1 MYEEKGQLMLAALD
15 RAGLKYFAPQGPYF
29 VMGDYSEV
37 FNGSPLEFTRYLTR
51 EIGVAC
57 IPPETFYS
65 REHAH
70 IGQGYV
76 RFAFCKSDELLR
88 QVQERLAKLG
98 GKVDRIRTV
107 VGVLYISVGVTFP
120 QTSN

>member
-65 REHAH
+65 RDPAH
-70 IGQGYV
+70 IGHGNV
-76 RFAFCKSDELLR
+76 GFVVVKIHELLR
-88 QVQERLAKLG
+88 PGRERLAEFSLTIYHA
-98 GKVDRIRTV
+98 RSIA
-107 VGVLYISVGVTFP
+107 P
-120 QTSN
+120 QLHINIQLSSP